1 MCETIYIWLH
11 SILGKKVYSGDVSI
25 DTRIVEMFHAH
36 TDLKSKERIMS
47 NFCQRNSS
55 IRVLIATIAC
65 GMGIDIPDVSI
76 VVLWG
81 LPTSLLQMWQQMG
94 RCGRDGRKSLFI
106 NYAYQRSI

>member
-65 GMGIDIPDVSI
+65 GMGIDIPDDT
-76 VVLWG
+76 
-81 LPTSLLQMWQQMG
+81 P
-94 RCGRDGRKSLFI
+94 D
-106 NYAYQRSI
+106 